1 MVCTGT
7 KIGSAFSKGPFN
19 GNPAAAVF
27 TDENLETDTLMK
39 IAANLNQ
46 PITSVI
52 GPQMPSCRQRQS
64 PRSASAGSSLLSARF
79 AICGHGTMVAARTIF
94 ERGLGDSVEVVELHT
109 GRGDVMEARKV
120 GKDGIEIRLPAGTL
134 REVSSEES
142 PRIAAAVFK
151 AFGRNVAIKYIG
163 AGGKGFENYV
173 MVELDE
179 QEKSGKERGRCRCPG
194 YTINVITTASSS
206 GEELFVSRMFA
217 PAVIPAASSKIRPIL
232 APKEQALLT
241 DQAFDAKMKTAVIA
255 LKGETFVMASGE
267 IYCLKRDKKSGNA
280 CTGVVSLKIGRV
292 LDESDWT
299 KCAE

>member
-1 MVCTGT
+1 MSRSFPYLVVA
-7 KIGSAFSKGPFN
+7 AFSKGPFN

-52 GPQMPSCRQRQS
+52 GPQMPSADKTVAAFGIRWFKPTFREI
-64 PRSASAGSSLLSARF
+64 
-79 AICGHGTMVAARTIF
+79 AICGHGTMVAARAIF
-94 ERGLGDSVEVVELHT
+94 ERGLGDSVDVVELHT

-151 AFGRNVAIKYIG
+151 AFGRNVAIKYTG

-173 MVELDE
+173 VVELDE
-179 QEKSGKERGRCRCPG
+179 QENLGKSE
-194 YTINVITTASSS
+194 VDAVA
-206 GEELFVSRMFA
+206 LVSHPWPEF
-217 PAVIPAASSKIRPIL
+217 
-232 APKEQALLT
+232 
-241 DQAFDAKMKTAVIA
+241 
-255 LKGETFVMASGE
+255 
-267 IYCLKRDKKSGNA
+267 
-280 CTGVVSLKIGRV
+280 
-292 LDESDWT
+292 
-299 KCAE
+299 